1 MFMLVFNKNIIF
13 YIVIVFYEI
22 NFIIIIVVLE
32 VLILIVKINNVEG
45 K

>member
-1 MFMLVFNKNIIF
+1 MLVFNKNIIF